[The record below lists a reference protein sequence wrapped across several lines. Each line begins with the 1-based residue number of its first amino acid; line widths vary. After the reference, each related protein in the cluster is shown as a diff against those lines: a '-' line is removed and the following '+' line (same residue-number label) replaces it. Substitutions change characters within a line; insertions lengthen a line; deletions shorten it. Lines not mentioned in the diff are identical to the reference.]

1 MDLVK
6 ESKKID
12 QYEIELN
19 QILEIINQIP
29 NVDNHYKIGILA
41 RMDTEEKA
49 QKMLQWLNENP
60 QVRISDVMKK
70 AVEIK
75 QNDETN

>member
-1 MDLVK
+1 MNLVR

-19 QILEIINQIP
+19 QILEIISQIP

-75 QNDETN
+75 QKAETN